1 VINGASRSAMPSSF
15 STAASSITPPSE
27 VMRPPSKAAVTFLR
41 STVGKLK
48 GSRLSS
54 SMAGVAASDSV
65 EVGVDAQISVSN
77 QSLTLYPPAHAG
89 QAHQSVG
96 HAQGTRLLP
105 LLPELFLTT
114 VFPITRFSVSRRI
127 NRAYAR
133 SRPSR
138 VRTLRHLP
146 LRPQHVLSPG
156 SPLYASSTP
165 MRCAPSCSQRLP
177 T

>member
-1 VINGASRSAMPSSF
+1 MADPWWYRNNLAFLDEPLINVGERSGQLRPYVRPVARHLPLAIMG
-15 STAASSITPPSE
+15 
-27 VMRPPSKAAVTFLR
+27 VGMRVR
-41 STVGKLK
+41 
-48 GSRLSS
+48 
-54 SMAGVAASDSV
+54 
-65 EVGVDAQISVSN
+65 
-77 QSLTLYPPAHAG
+77 
-89 QAHQSVG
+89 HQSVG